1 MMMHGHSN
9 GKKLVTV
16 RIIKHAFDFIH
27 LLTGE
32 NSAGPGEHHHQRWSL
47 GGIHGIGGA
56 GTALVEAAFRN
67 MKTTAE
73 CLGEELI
80 SATKSSSDSYGIK
93 KDKLECMA
101 KSNH

>member
-1 MMMHGHSN
+1 MHGHSN

-32 NSAGPGEHHHQRWSL
+32 DSL
-47 GGIHGIGGA
+47 QVLVNAI
-56 GTALVEAAFRN
+56 ALVEAAFRN

-73 CLGEELI
+73 CLAEELI

-93 KDKLECMA
+93 KDKLECVA
-101 KSNH
+101 KSNR